1 MVRRFKLSVALALL
15 MLAGFVHAGSF
26 VIGVAP
32 HTSAR
37 VIVAQYQP
45 LRLFLERALGEQVEI
60 VTAPDFTEYA
70 RRAMNQAYDLAI
82 TTGHQARMLQA
93 DAGYLPLLT
102 YQADFKA
109 VVVVAGDSPARA
121 AGDLKGGTV
130 LGLSPTSLVT
140 MWGMHWLRDEGVRD
154 VTIRHVSA
162 ADSVAQLILSGQA
175 VAGFMSTANFSKLAP
190 STQARLKVL
199 TESEAMAGRV
209 YVLNNREAGRKAAI
223 EQALWAF
230 AETAEG
236 KAYFAANSLDG
247 YRKLRARELDK
258 MERYADEVRRVLRS
272 GQ

>member
-1 MVRRFKLSVALALL
+1 MARPFKLGIALALL
-15 MLAGFVHAGSF
+15 MLAGVVNAGSF

-45 LRLFLERALGEQVEI
+45 LRLFLERALGQPVEI

-70 RRAMNQAYDLAI
+70 RRAMHQAYDLAI

-93 DAGYLPLLT
+93 DAGYHPLLT
-102 YQADFKA
+102 YLADFKA
-109 VVVVAGDSPARA
+109 IVVVAGNSPARD
-121 AGDLKGGTV
+121 AGNLKGGTV

-140 MWGMHWLRDEGVRD
+140 LWGMHWLRDEGVKD

-190 STQARLKVL
+190 ATRARLKIL

-209 YVLNNREAGRKAAI
+209 YVLNNRQAGRKAAI
-223 EQALWAF
+223 DQALWDF

-236 KAYFAANSLDG
+236 KAYFAANALDG

-258 MERYADEVRRVLRS
+258 MERYADEVRRVLRG